1 MLVEVVFPLAFDKPL
16 IYSCDSEEVRVGCR
30 VIAPLKGKPRIGF
43 VYNIL
48 DHSVGDLGFKV
59 ESVIEILDSDPILPE
74 DVIELIK
81 RISDYYVEPPG
92 LFMYSA
98 IPPYARWGREPKVSR
113 LPRFVKLN
121 RSLDLGG
128 IRLTEKQREVIR
140 ILEDRDFIEVSE
152 LEEIWKIKRDIV
164 RVLFKRG
171 ILLPVQPEEA
181 ILDRLDEKIEYTDEQ
196 LEAIREVTGNLGD
209 FGVYLLFG
217 PCGSGK
223 TEVYKAIAK
232 RVFDE
237 GKSVLIL
244 VPEIVLTPHYVKRFI
259 GLFGDSCT
267 TLHSS
272 LSDQERYRIW
282 MDIRRGIKRVV
293 IGTRSSVFAPLVNL
307 GLIVVDEEQE
317 PSYKQKESPR
327 YNARDVAIMRAY
339 ISRIPIVLGS
349 ATPQVET
356 YYKALKGKFKLLR
369 LKKLYDSNIRVEIV
383 DLNREKSIISEKLK
397 SEIKDKLDKKES
409 VMILYN
415 KRGFYR
421 SIICEDCG
429 KFVKCPSCDVTLV
442 LHRRDSQFVLTCH
455 FCGFVRP
462 ALRVCENCG
471 SHRLKARGIGI
482 QQLEEIISREFS
494 NARIERMD
502 LDSVNSIYKKYE
514 IVERMARGEIDI
526 LIGTQMIAKGHHFP
540 NVTLSAVLLAD
551 QILNFPDFRSA
562 ERTFQLVTQM
572 AGRSGRGDRESTVLI
587 QTFIPDHYSIVYGA
601 NQDYES
607 FFEEEI
613 KRRRKFDYPPFSKMA
628 RLLFVGKRREK
639 VVAISTKLAEEIKNT
654 RGDITVIGPTPLLVE
669 KVEGKYR
676 WAVFLK
682 AKKSRVLRDVMKTI
696 PSSISDVRIH
706 KDMDPYELIV

>member
-16 IYSCDSEEVRVGCR
+16 VYSCDSEEVRVGCR
-30 VIAPLKGKPRIGF
+30 VVAPLKGKPRIGF

-48 DHSVGDLGFKV
+48 DQRIEDLDFKV
-59 ESVIEILDSDPILPE
+59 ESITEVLDRDPILPG
-74 DVIELIK
+74 DVVELIR

-98 IPPYARWGREPKVSR
+98 IPPYARWGREPKASK

-121 RSLDLGG
+121 RSLDLKNT
-128 IRLTEKQREVIR
+128 RLTEKQMEVIK
-140 ILEDRDFIEVSE
+140 ILKDRDFIEVSE
-152 LEEIWKIKRDIV
+152 LEELWKIRRDIV

-181 ILDRLDEKIEYTDEQ
+181 VLDRLEEKIEYTDEQ
-196 LEAIREVTGNLGD
+196 LRAIEEVTKGLGD

-223 TEVYKAIAK
+223 TEVYKALAK
-232 RVFDE
+232 KVFDE

-259 GLFGDSCT
+259 GLFGDSCA

-282 MDIRRGIKRVV
+282 MDIKRGVKRIV

-339 ISRIPIVLGS
+339 INRIPVVLGS
-349 ATPQVET
+349 ATPQIET
-356 YYKALKGKFKLLR
+356 YYKALKGRFKLLR
-369 LKKLYDSNIRVEIV
+369 LKRLYDSDIKVEIV
-383 DLNREKSIISEKLK
+383 DLNKEKSIISEKLK
-397 SEIKDKLDKKES
+397 SEIKNRLDKKES

-415 KRGFYR
+415 RRGFYR
-421 SIICEDCG
+421 SVICEDCG

-482 QQLEEIISREFS
+482 QQLEEIISREFD

-502 LDSVNSIYKKYE
+502 IDSVNSIYKKYE
-514 IVERMARGEIDI
+514 ILERMARGEIDI

-562 ERTFQLVTQM
+562 ERTFQLLTQM
-572 AGRSGRGDRESTVLI
+572 AGRSGRGYRESTVLI
-587 QTFIPDHYSIVYGA
+587 QTFIPDHYSIIYGA

-613 KRRRKFDYPPFSKMA
+613 KRRREFDYPPFSRMA
-628 RLLFVGKRREK
+628 RLLVVGKRREK
-639 VVAISTKLAEEIKNT
+639 VMAISTKLAEEIKNT
-654 RGDITVIGPTPLLVE
+654 KQGIKVIGPTPLLVE
-669 KVEGKYR
+669 RIEGKYR
-676 WAVFLK
+676 WAIFLK
-682 AKKSRVLRDVMKTI
+682 AKRSRVLREVIKTI
-696 PSSISDVRIH
+696 PSTISGVRIY
-706 KDMDPYELIV
+706 KDMDPYELII